1 MIGCSGKTSTRAA
14 FALRSSANLFYSYSC
29 RQGICD
35 RSRVDG
41 RTNNAKQNANNGQR
55 RRRHQVTLCTIRYM
69 KTKALLALTTLIICA
84 AAVRAGSCDWK
95 APPTA
100 VNRPNPVP
108 SNANTIALGQKLF
121 AANCQTCHGASGK
134 GDGPGGAALEKKPAD
149 LGACIK
155 SNNETDGSLFWKI
168 SEGRSPMVSW
178 KGALSETQRW
188 ELVNYI
194 KTLAGK

>member
-1 MIGCSGKTSTRAA
+1 MLD
-14 FALRSSANLFYSYSC
+14 LRSAGC
-29 RQGICD
+29 RRFRRTARFNDALDKGD
-35 RSRVDG
+35 SFHAS
-41 RTNNAKQNANNGQR
+41 TNNAEQIASIAQPQWRG
-55 RRRHQVTLCTIRYM
+55 
-69 KTKALLALTTLIICA
+69 ADTLIGSMQAKTVVGFLVLLTSAVA
-84 AAVRAGSCDWK
+84 AWAGSCEWK

-108 SNANTIALGQKLF
+108 SNANTIALGQKLYT
-121 AANCQTCHGASGK
+121 ANCFTCHGENGK
-134 GDGPGGAALEKKPAD
+134 GDGPGAAALEKKPAD

-155 SNNETDGSLFWKI
+155 QNNESDGSLFWKI

-194 KTLAGK
+194 KTFAGK

>member
-1 MIGCSGKTSTRAA
+1 M
-14 FALRSSANLFYSYSC
+14 
-29 RQGICD
+29 
-35 RSRVDG
+35 RSRRTGCLTTLQPQRSIGHGQVRPSKSQLMRSG
-41 RTNNAKQNANNGQR
+41 RTGATAHLAQTN
-55 RRRHQVTLCTIRYM
+55 M
-69 KTKALLALTTLIICA
+69 KTKAVIALTMLIVCA

-95 APPTA
+95 APSTA

-108 SNANTIALGQKLF
+108 ANANTIALGQKLYI
-121 AANCQTCHGASGK
+121 ANCFTCHGESGK
-134 GDGPGGAALEKKPAD
+134 GDGPGAAALEKRPAD

-155 SNNETDGSLFWKI
+155 ANNETDGSLFWKI

-194 KTLAGK
+194 KRLAGK

>member
-1 MIGCSGKTSTRAA
+1 MPIKSQLMRSGATAA
-14 FALRSSANLFYSYSC
+14 TAHFA
-29 RQGICD
+29 Q
-35 RSRVDG
+35 
-41 RTNNAKQNANNGQR
+41 TN
-55 RRRHQVTLCTIRYM
+55 M
-69 KTKALLALTTLIICA
+69 KTKAVLALTMLIICA

-108 SNANTIALGQKLF
+108 ANANTIALGQKLYT
-121 AANCQTCHGASGK
+121 ANCFTCHGENGK

-155 SNNETDGSLFWKI
+155 ANNETDGSLFWKI

>member
-1 MIGCSGKTSTRAA
+1 M
-14 FALRSSANLFYSYSC
+14 
-29 RQGICD
+29 Q
-35 RSRVDG
+35 
-41 RTNNAKQNANNGQR
+41 AKAVVGF
-55 RRRHQVTLCTIRYM
+55 
-69 KTKALLALTTLIICA
+69 LLLIISA
-84 AAVRAGSCDWK
+84 TGLRAGSCDWK

-108 SNANTIALGQKLF
+108 ANTNTIALGQKLF
-121 AANCQTCHGASGK
+121 TANCFTCHGAEGK
-134 GDGPGGAALEKKPAD
+134 GDGPGAAALEKKPAD

-155 SNNETDGSLFWKI
+155 QNNESDGSLFWKI

-194 KTLAGK
+194 KSFAGK

>member
-1 MIGCSGKTSTRAA
+1 MIGCPGKTSIRAA
-14 FALRSSANLFYSYSC
+14 IRAQPVGQYSPFSARVGKPFCDSVRMDGQITPSKSQLMRSSGSVAISQFA
-29 RQGICD
+29 Q
-35 RSRVDG
+35 
-41 RTNNAKQNANNGQR
+41 TN
-55 RRRHQVTLCTIRYM
+55 M
-69 KTKALLALTTLIICA
+69 KTKAAVALTMLIA
-84 AAVRAGSCDWK
+84 GAAVATAGSCDWK

-108 SNANTIALGQKLF
+108 SNANTIALGKKLF
-121 AANCQTCHGASGK
+121 AANCQTCHGESGK

-178 KGALSETQRW
+178 KGVLSETQRW

-194 KTLAGK
+194 KTFAGK

>member
-1 MIGCSGKTSTRAA
+1 MARFPFVPHSRSARRAMFSIPA
-14 FALRSSANLFYSYSC
+14 QANSACAMAIVPMGGQITPTKS
-29 RQGICD
+29 QVM
-35 RSRVDG
+35 RSRGSVG
-41 RTNNAKQNANNGQR
+41 TAEFAQTN
-55 RRRHQVTLCTIRYM
+55 M
-69 KTKALLALTTLIICA
+69 KTKAAVALTLLIA
-84 AAVRAGSCDWK
+84 GAAVATAGSCDWK

-100 VNRPNPVP
+100 ANRPNPIP
-108 SNANTIALGQKLF
+108 ASANTIALGQKLYT
-121 AANCQTCHGASGK
+121 ANCFTCHGENGK
-134 GDGPGGAALEKKPAD
+134 GDRPGAAALEKRPAD

-178 KGALSETQRW
+178 QGALSETQRW

>member
-1 MIGCSGKTSTRAA
+1 MAIVSTGAQIMKSKSQ
-14 FALRSSANLFYSYSC
+14 LV
-29 RQGICD
+29 
-35 RSRVDG
+35 RSRGGVATAQFAE
-41 RTNNAKQNANNGQR
+41 TN
-55 RRRHQVTLCTIRYM
+55 M
-69 KTKALLALTTLIICA
+69 KTKAAVALTMLIA
-84 AAVRAGSCDWK
+84 GAAVATAGSCDWK

-121 AANCQTCHGASGK
+121 AANCQTCHGESGK

-194 KTLAGK
+194 KTFAGK

>member
-1 MIGCSGKTSTRAA
+1 MDGQITPSKSQ
-14 FALRSSANLFYSYSC
+14 LM
-29 RQGICD
+29 
-35 RSRVDG
+35 RSRG
-41 RTNNAKQNANNGQR
+41 SGAAAHFAQAN
-55 RRRHQVTLCTIRYM
+55 M
-69 KTKALLALTTLIICA
+69 KTKVVVALTMLIA
-84 AAVRAGSCDWK
+84 GAAVAVAGSCDWK

-100 VNRPNPVP
+100 ANRPNPVP
-108 SNANTIALGQKLF
+108 SNPNTIALGQKLF
-121 AANCQTCHGASGK
+121 AANCQTCHGESGK

-149 LGACIK
+149 LGSCIK

-194 KTLAGK
+194 KTFAGK

>member
-1 MIGCSGKTSTRAA
+1 MGSRRSGAA
-14 FALRSSANLFYSYSC
+14 AHFAH
-29 RQGICD
+29 
-35 RSRVDG
+35 
-41 RTNNAKQNANNGQR
+41 TN
-55 RRRHQVTLCTIRYM
+55 M
-69 KTKALLALTTLIICA
+69 KTKAVVALTTLIA
-84 AAVRAGSCDWK
+84 GAAVATAGSCDWK

-121 AANCQTCHGASGK
+121 ASNCQTCHGASGK

-194 KTLAGK
+194 KTFAGK

>member
-1 MIGCSGKTSTRAA
+1 MGSRGTGVTPH
-14 FALRSSANLFYSYSC
+14 FAH
-29 RQGICD
+29 
-35 RSRVDG
+35 
-41 RTNNAKQNANNGQR
+41 TN
-55 RRRHQVTLCTIRYM
+55 M
-69 KTKALLALTTLIICA
+69 KTKAVVALTMLIA
-84 AAVRAGSCDWK
+84 GAAVAVAGSCDWK

-100 VNRPNPVP
+100 ANRPNPVP
-108 SNANTIALGQKLF
+108 SNANTIALGQKVYT
-121 AANCQTCHGASGK
+121 ANCFTCHGENGK

-178 KGALSETQRW
+178 KGSLSETQRW

-194 KTLAGK
+194 KTFAAK

>member
-1 MIGCSGKTSTRAA
+1 MTDNRA
-14 FALRSSANLFYSYSC
+14 
-29 RQGICD
+29 IKD
-35 RSRVDG
+35 
-41 RTNNAKQNANNGQR
+41 R
-55 RRRHQVTLCTIRYM
+55 RRAGRPPAGAREGEKVKDYPQLSIRVPAEI
-69 KTKALLALTTLIICA
+69 KAKLQALSLVSAQPQWRVADTLIGSMQAKAVVGFLVLLTSAVA
-84 AAVRAGSCDWK
+84 AWAGSCEWK

-108 SNANTIALGQKLF
+108 SNANAIALGQKLYT
-121 AANCQTCHGASGK
+121 ANCFTCHGENGK
-134 GDGPGGAALEKKPAD
+134 GDGPGAAALEKKPAD

-155 SNNETDGSLFWKI
+155 QNNESDGSLFWKI

>member
-1 MIGCSGKTSTRAA
+1 MRSGGSGAKAH
-14 FALRSSANLFYSYSC
+14 FAQIN
-29 RQGICD
+29 
-35 RSRVDG
+35 
-41 RTNNAKQNANNGQR
+41 
-55 RRRHQVTLCTIRYM
+55 M
-69 KTKALLALTTLIICA
+69 KPKAVVALTVLIA
-84 AAVRAGSCDWK
+84 GAAVAVAGSCDWK
-95 APPTA
+95 APPAA

-108 SNANTIALGQKLF
+108 SNANTIALGQKLYT
-121 AANCQTCHGASGK
+121 ANCFTCHGENGK
-134 GDGPGGAALEKKPAD
+134 GDGPGAAALEKRPAD

-188 ELVNYI
+188 ELVHYI

>member
-1 MIGCSGKTSTRAA
+1 MLD
-14 FALRSSANLFYSYSC
+14 LRSAGC
-29 RQGICD
+29 RRFRRTARFNDALDKGD
-35 RSRVDG
+35 SFRAS
-41 RTNNAKQNANNGQR
+41 TNNAEQIASIAQ
-55 RRRHQVTLCTIRYM
+55 
-69 KTKALLALTTLIICA
+69 A
-84 AAVRAGSCDWK
+84 
-95 APPTA
+95 
-100 VNRPNPVP
+100 
-108 SNANTIALGQKLF
+108 SNANTIALGQKLYT
-121 AANCQTCHGASGK
+121 ANCFTCHGENGK

-155 SNNETDGSLFWKI
+155 QNNESDGSLFWKI

>member
-1 MIGCSGKTSTRAA
+1 VLN
-14 FALRSSANLFYSYSC
+14 LRSAGC
-29 RQGICD
+29 RRFRRTARFNDALDKGD
-35 RSRVDG
+35 SFHAS
-41 RTNNAKQNANNGQR
+41 TNNAEQIASIAQPQWRG
-55 RRRHQVTLCTIRYM
+55 
-69 KTKALLALTTLIICA
+69 ADTLIGSMQAKTVVGFLVLLTSAVA
-84 AAVRAGSCDWK
+84 AWAGSCEWK

-108 SNANTIALGQKLF
+108 SNANTIALGQKLYT
-121 AANCQTCHGASGK
+121 ANCFTCHGENGK
-134 GDGPGGAALEKKPAD
+134 GDGPGAAALEKKPAD

-155 SNNETDGSLFWKI
+155 QNNESDGSLFWKI

>member
-1 MIGCSGKTSTRAA
+1 MIEAKRFSVKM
-14 FALRSSANLFYSYSC
+14 
-29 RQGICD
+29 
-35 RSRVDG
+35 RSR
-41 RTNNAKQNANNGQR
+41 RTDCLTTLQQQR
-55 RRRHQVTLCTIRYM
+55 SLGHGQVTPSKSQLMRSRRSGVTSDLPQTNM
-69 KTKALLALTTLIICA
+69 KTKAVVALTMLIA
-84 AAVRAGSCDWK
+84 GAVVAVAGSCDWK

-100 VNRPNPVP
+100 ANRPNPVP
-108 SNANTIALGQKLF
+108 ANANTIALGQKIYT
-121 AANCQTCHGASGK
+121 ANCFTCHGAEGK

-155 SNNETDGSLFWKI
+155 ANNETDGSLFWKI